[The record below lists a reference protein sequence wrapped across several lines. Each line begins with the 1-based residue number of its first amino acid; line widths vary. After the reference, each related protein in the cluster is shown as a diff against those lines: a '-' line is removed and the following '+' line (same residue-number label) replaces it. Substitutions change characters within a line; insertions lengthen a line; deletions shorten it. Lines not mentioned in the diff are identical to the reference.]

1 MQLDACPPVNYVKRR
16 GQRSIRIRVKPDE
29 IIVSGP
35 ARVADRQL
43 VGFLRDREEWVR
55 KTVQKLSSLRSERT
69 KKLTEMEGHV
79 LLRGEWIPMVVRP
92 PRPDSTTWL
101 LVDRKDRV
109 DVYPPDN
116 STDGNN
122 ASTTEGKKACISQ
135 KTNLSTQLRMFEDGQ
150 LKGDQQAKENKGSDG
165 CIQRHEIIE
174 ENLRSD
180 ENIQR
185 YEKVEEIHGAD
196 GSSNKK
202 HSDGDFHTKATSSGP
217 IYPDKQ
223 TQDTFLK
230 ELARQQLPIEFE
242 IIAENLAFKWER
254 LFIRSQKTKW
264 GTCSSKGNIS
274 LNWRLIKCPRH
285 IREYIMIHELC
296 HTVHLN
302 HSKEYWD
309 LVRAH
314 YPEVDVAHKWLKQEG
329 ELAFL

>member
-55 KTVQKLSSLRSERT
+55 KTVLKLSSLRSERT
-69 KKLTEMEGHV
+69 KKLAEMEGHV

-92 PRPDSTTWL
+92 SRPDSTTWL

-109 DVYPPDN
+109 DAYPPDN
-116 STDGNN
+116 STDGNYN
-122 ASTTEGKKACISQ
+122 STTGRENVSISQ
-135 KTNLSTQLRMFEDGQ
+135 KTSLSTQLRMFEENVECKE
-150 LKGDQQAKENKGSDG
+150 LHEHKQAKEYHFDG
-165 CIQRHEIIE
+165 GFQPRDA
-174 ENLRSD
+174 LSR
-180 ENIQR
+180 
-185 YEKVEEIHGAD
+185 A
-196 GSSNKK
+196 
-202 HSDGDFHTKATSSGP
+202 A
-217 IYPDKQ
+217 YPDKQ
-223 TQDTFLK
+223 TQDMFLK

-242 IIAENLAFKWER
+242 ILSQKLGFKWER

-274 LNWRLIKCPRH
+274 LNWRLIKCPQH

-302 HSKEYWD
+302 HSKEFWD